1 MTEAL
6 ASKTCTP
13 CRGAIPPLTREQAEF
28 FHAQAPEWQLLEE
41 AHRIERSFRFRNF
54 REALTFV
61 QEVGELAE
69 AEGHH
74 PNISFGWGNATVSL
88 QTKKIKGLH
97 ENDFI
102 MATKID
108 RIFARTAAGVN
119 EFCLSCIAPL
129 FSVPTVSFDMR
140 KGRMRQRASWGTAT
154 RSPLMFDV
162 FQAGGQPARLFATG
176 SSFDVRLQSGFRRIP
191 TGKGRRQANIDKI

>member
-13 CRGAIPPLTREQAEF
+13 CRGGISPLTREQAEL
-28 FHAQAPEWQLLEE
+28 FHAQAPDWQLAEE
-41 AHRIERSFRFRNF
+41 AHRVERSFRFRNF

-61 QEVGELAE
+61 QEIGELAE
-69 AEGHH
+69 AESHH

-102 MATKID
+102 MVTKP
-108 RIFARTAAGVN
+108 GVN
-119 EFCLSCIAPL
+119 TFHQSAPN
-129 FSVPTVSFDMR
+129 SV
-140 KGRMRQRASWGTAT
+140 
-154 RSPLMFDV
+154 
-162 FQAGGQPARLFATG
+162 
-176 SSFDVRLQSGFRRIP
+176 VRPSVAMPPQILHFPPVWKKQNTKRGL
-191 TGKGRRQANIDKI
+191 N

>member
-6 ASKTCTP
+6 ASKP
-13 CRGAIPPLTREQAEF
+13 VLQYPNSRASKL
-28 FHAQAPEWQLLEE
+28 HAQAPDWQLAEE

-61 QEVGELAE
+61 QEIGELAE

-108 RIFARTAAGVN
+108 RIFARTSAA
-119 EFCLSCIAPL
+119 
-129 FSVPTVSFDMR
+129 
-140 KGRMRQRASWGTAT
+140 
-154 RSPLMFDV
+154 
-162 FQAGGQPARLFATG
+162 
-176 SSFDVRLQSGFRRIP
+176 
-191 TGKGRRQANIDKI
+191 

>member
-6 ASKTCTP
+6 AGKTCTP
-13 CRGAIPPLTREQAEF
+13 CRGEIPPLTRGQAEL
-28 FHAQAPEWQLLEE
+28 FHGQAPDSQLLEK
-41 AHRIERSFRFRNF
+41 AHRIERGFQFRNF

-61 QEVGELAE
+61 QEIGELAE
-69 AEGHH
+69 AERHH

-108 RIFARTAAGVN
+108 RIFARTAAG
-119 EFCLSCIAPL
+119 
-129 FSVPTVSFDMR
+129 
-140 KGRMRQRASWGTAT
+140 
-154 RSPLMFDV
+154 
-162 FQAGGQPARLFATG
+162 
-176 SSFDVRLQSGFRRIP
+176 
-191 TGKGRRQANIDKI
+191 

>member
-6 ASKTCTP
+6 VKKTCTP
-13 CRGAIPPLTREQAEF
+13 CRGGIPPLTREQAEF
-28 FHAQAPEWQLLEE
+28 FHAEAPDWQLQEE

-61 QEVGELAE
+61 QEIGELAE

-108 RIFARTAAGVN
+108 RIFAR
-119 EFCLSCIAPL
+119 
-129 FSVPTVSFDMR
+129 
-140 KGRMRQRASWGTAT
+140 
-154 RSPLMFDV
+154 
-162 FQAGGQPARLFATG
+162 QP
-176 SSFDVRLQSGFRRIP
+176 QS
-191 TGKGRRQANIDKI
+191 

>member
-6 ASKTCTP
+6 VKKTCTP
-13 CRGAIPPLTREQAEF
+13 CRGGIPPLTREQAEVF
-28 FHAQAPEWQLLEE
+28 RVQAPDWHLLEE
-41 AHRIERSFRFRNF
+41 ARRIERSFRLRTF

-61 QEVGELAE
+61 QEIGELAE

-102 MATKID
+102 MAAKID
-108 RIFARTAAGVN
+108 RIFAH
-119 EFCLSCIAPL
+119 
-129 FSVPTVSFDMR
+129 
-140 KGRMRQRASWGTAT
+140 TAT
-154 RSPLMFDV
+154 
-162 FQAGGQPARLFATG
+162 ATP
-176 SSFDVRLQSGFRRIP
+176 Q
-191 TGKGRRQANIDKI
+191 